1 MCSLKSFLAKI
12 FLGNFLLFN
21 SLKILLIFLFTLHL
35 LNALLIDLQPDQPL
49 NPVDAVEIRL
59 LTACFELVN
68 ICVNHRLS
76 ACILSFV
83 GKYVSTAT
91 NEDSSLR
98 AHFVTCARRIAVRIA
113 RSGSGY

>member
-49 NPVDAVEIRL
+49 NPVDAVEIRP
-59 LTACFELVN
+59 VN
-68 ICVNHRLS
+68 CLFRTCKHLCEPPAFCLHLIVCWQIREHR
-76 ACILSFV
+76 
-83 GKYVSTAT
+83 
-91 NEDSSLR
+91 
-98 AHFVTCARRIAVRIA
+98 H
-113 RSGSGY
+113 